1 MKFAKLSISMIVLS
15 LALTVTPSSLFAQFT
30 VSGRVEDPNNQGVY
44 PVNIDVEDSE
54 TGDPIPIWGDSTHV
68 SGYYAFSLPTGI
80 YDIMYIPDPITG
92 VAPVIEHD
100 VIIESSI
107 ILNVTA
113 PWGYEVSGIVTDQGS
128 NPVYNAD
135 IDVVDSFTNE
145 ALLTP
150 NDNTDPTGFYS
161 VLVPEGVFNF
171 TYTPRPEDSLAT
183 LTLWEVQVLSDMTLD
198 ATMPLS
204 VRLSGRVKNEGGSG
218 IFNVDI
224 DVDDALTGRRIQ
236 TTDDNT
242 DENGFYSIIVPVGF
256 LDIMY
261 EAPIGSGYADNA
273 IWDLVVNR
281 DLNLNVELK
290 NGLEISGT
298 VTISQGQGVPNV
310 DLDVDNSITGERLH
324 TSHDNTDLTGN
335 YSIMVPTGTYD
346 ILFEPPEGLPLVAR
360 RIESR
365 VINGN
370 TVINQT
376 LPVGNSLSGT
386 ISDDDG
392 MPVDNCDVD
401 VIDVNTGNTIPTP
414 RDNSDEQGN
423 YQVYIP
429 LGTYDLVYQPV
440 PESGVGE
447 DSILGV
453 VVTQNI
459 IRNINLPFLFNQA
472 VALDP
477 GGVSIFPG
485 DQLFE
490 TIRLFNNDT
499 QSRRVQVMLDAFLPS
514 GGSISI
520 LPPFPPNGL
529 NLPAGRQVR
538 GVLPID
544 VPPLAPVN
552 LEVKLKGFILDF
564 NQGSTLNADS
574 TVVKI
579 LDPANPA
586 GRPIIGSKD

>member
-1 MKFAKLSISMIVLS
+1 MKFVKLSFTSVVVF

-44 PVNIDVEDSE
+44 PVDIDVEDSE
-54 TGDPIPIWGDSTHV
+54 TGDPIPIWGDTTDV
-68 SGYYAFSLPTGI
+68 NGYYSISLYAGT
-80 YDIMYIPDPITG
+80 YDIMYIPDPSTG
-92 VAPVIEHD
+92 VAPVIESD
-100 VIIESSI
+100 VIIEASI

-135 IDVVDSFTNE
+135 IDVADSFTNE
-145 ALLTP
+145 VLLTP
-150 NDNTDPTGFYS
+150 NDNTDLTGFYS

-171 TYTPRPEDSLAT
+171 IYTPRPEDSLAT
-183 LTLWEVQVLSDMTLD
+183 LTLWDVQVLSDMTLD
-198 ATMPLS
+198 VTMPLS
-204 VRLSGRVKNEGGSG
+204 VRLSGWVKNEGGSG
-218 IFNVDI
+218 IFNVDL
-224 DVDDALTGRRIQ
+224 DVDDAFTGRRIQ
-236 TTDDNT
+236 TPDDNT
-242 DENGFYSIIVPVGF
+242 DQNGFYSIIVPVGF

-281 DLNLNVELK
+281 DLNLDVTLK
-290 NGLEISGT
+290 NGQEISGT
-298 VTISQGQGVPNV
+298 VTTSQGQGVPNV

-324 TSHDNTDLTGN
+324 TSHDNTDFAGN

-346 ILFEPPEGLPLVAR
+346 ILFEPPEGIPLAAW

-370 TVINQT
+370 TVINQV
-376 LPVGNSLSGT
+376 LPAGNSLSGT

-392 MPVDNCDVD
+392 LPVDNCDVD

-414 RDNSDEQGN
+414 RDNSDDKGN

-429 LGTYDLVYQPV
+429 AGIYDIVYQPV

-453 VVTQNI
+453 VVTQNL

-472 VALDP
+472 VTLSP
-477 GGVSIFPG
+477 GEVSIFPG

-490 TIRLFNNDT
+490 TIQLFNNDT
-499 QSRRVQVMLDAFLPS
+499 QSRRVQVKLDAFLPG
-514 GGSISI
+514 GGSIPI
-520 LPPFPPNGL
+520 LPPFPPNGV
-529 NLPAGRQVR
+529 NLPSGGQVQ
-538 GVLPID
+538 GILPIS
-544 VPPLAPVN
+544 VPPLAPAN

-564 NQGSTLNADS
+564 NQGSTLNVDS
-574 TVVKI
+574 TSVKI
-579 LDPANPA
+579 LDPSNPA

>member
-290 NGLEISGT
+290 NGWEISGT